1 MRLVDVCFVFFC
13 TCQNM
18 RDTTIPYDAIEA
30 QHRGVVVVNTSNL
43 ATVVSDLNLDLGNLP
58 IDLAETIL

>member
-1 MRLVDVCFVFFC
+1 
-13 TCQNM
+13 M

-58 IDLAETIL
+58 IDLAETTL